1 MTKILAIITYLCFVK
16 LLIIEDERK
25 LSESIASYLAG
36 EDYLCEQAFSYKD
49 AVEKIDIYEYDCIL
63 LDLMLPDGNGLDI
76 LRQIKQQNNPSGV
89 IIVSAK
95 DSVKDKVEGLKIGAD
110 DYLSKPFSLPELS
123 IRIYALMRR
132 KNFSADNRMHFSDIT
147 IDLLSK
153 QVCGKNGVLDLTKT
167 EYELLLFLIE
177 NHNRVVAKSAIAE
190 HLSGDMADM
199 MDDYNFVYA
208 HIKNLKAKL
217 TAAGCAEHI
226 KTLYGTGYK
235 WEE

>member
-1 MTKILAIITYLCFVK
+1 MK
-16 LLIIEDERK
+16 LLIIEDEK
-25 LSESIASYLAG
+25 ELSDSIVNFLNQ
-36 EDYLCEQAFSYKD
+36 EEYLCEQSFTYQD
-49 AVEKIDIYEYDCIL
+49 AMMKVDLYEYDCIL

-76 LRQIKQQNNPSGV
+76 LREIKKKKSNTGI

-95 DSVKDKVEGLKIGAD
+95 DSLEDKVLGLKIGAD
-110 DYLSKPFSLPELS
+110 DYLSKPFYLAELS
-123 IRIYALMRR
+123 MRIFAVIRR
-132 KNFSADNRMHFSDIT
+132 KSFSNNNILQSNNVV

-153 QVCGKNGVLDLTKT
+153 EVNVNHQVLELTKT

-177 NHNRVVAKSAIAE
+177 NKSKVISKSALAE

-217 TAAGCAEHI
+217 ADAGCTNCI
-226 KTLYGTGYK
+226 KTFYGTGYK
-235 WEE
+235 WVE